1 MNSIVVLRETR
12 REALSSLDEA
22 RRQAME
28 AQELIYKYSPDTKS
42 TSEKI
47 EIQLLEEELDLL
59 QQQED
64 VLLRIVANVDR
75 QLARYTQR

>member
-1 MNSIVVLRETR
+1 
-12 REALSSLDEA
+12 
-22 RRQAME
+22 ME